1 MLNCSRKIEWIK
13 FWMRYSRHHAQQ
25 KSVAFLFLSL
35 YIDRSSAIIVSY
47 GSYSFCTI
55 FFINKIDKEWRK
67 TNKIPFFFSFD
78 RTTSHFI
85 CYHTKR
91 AHLISSLTQFIFMIF
106 FLSRSYFKCKTSM
119 PCAADEATV
128 HWQSKS
134 FVKFCLLFWMRS
146 IEYCPW
152 VL

>member
-47 GSYSFCTI
+47 GSYSFYTI

-106 FLSRSYFKCKTSM
+106 FYLVLISSVKRVCHVQLTKPQFIDSQK
-119 PCAADEATV
+119 V
-128 HWQSKS
+128 LWS
-134 FVKFCLLFWMRS
+134 FVYFSEW
-146 IEYCPW
+146 E
-152 VL
+152 V

>member
-1 MLNCSRKIEWIK
+1 
-13 FWMRYSRHHAQQ
+13 MRYSRHHAQQ

-106 FLSRSYFKCKTSM
+106 FYLVLISS
-119 PCAADEATV
+119 
-128 HWQSKS
+128 
-134 FVKFCLLFWMRS
+134 VKRVCHVQLTKPQFIDS
-146 IEYCPW
+146 QK